1 MNSVLLRHHLKPLLP
16 VIIAMH
22 TLSPTIAAAV
32 EPSGAAPVPAE
43 PGVSTAHDFD
53 FLVGRWMVQHRRLKR
68 RLAHDNEWETFSGT
82 CEARTILDGQANLDD
97 NVLELPGGTYR
108 AATLRAFDPSKE
120 TWSIWWLDARHPHQ
134 LDPPVVGAFHNGVG
148 TFFANDVWNGR
159 PIMVRFTW
167 SDITA
172 NSARWQQA
180 FSEDAGKS
188 WETNWFMDFKRDVPS
203 ADTQLVSSHVER
215 N

>member
-1 MNSVLLRHHLKPLLP
+1 MSRVLLRHHLKPLLP

-32 EPSGAAPVPAE
+32 ESTGAAPVPAE
-43 PGVSTAHDFD
+43 HGVSTAHDFD

-68 RLAHDNEWETFSGT
+68 RLAHSNEWETFSGT
-82 CEARTILDGQANLDD
+82 CEARMILDGQANLDD
-97 NVLELPGGTYR
+97 NVLELPGHAYR
-108 AATLRAFDPSKE
+108 AATLRAFDPSTE

-134 LDPPVVGAFHNGVG
+134 LDPPVVGSFRDGVG
-148 TFFANDVWNGR
+148 AFFANDVWNGR
-159 PIMVRFTW
+159 SIIVRFIW

-172 NSARWQQA
+172 NSARWQQS

-188 WETNWFMDFKRDVPS
+188 WETNWVMDFKRAAPS
-203 ADTQLVSSHVER
+203 ARKVDNATER
-215 N
+215 

>member
-1 MNSVLLRHHLKPLLP
+1 MSNVRLRHHLKPLLP

-43 PGVSTAHDFD
+43 HGVSTAHDFD
-53 FLVGRWMVQHRRLKR
+53 FLVGRWMVQHRRLKH
-68 RLAHDNEWETFSGT
+68 RLAHSNEWETFSGT
-82 CEARTILDGQANLDD
+82 CEARMILDGQANLDE
-97 NVLELPGGTYR
+97 NVLELPGRTYR

-134 LDPPVVGAFHNGVG
+134 LDPPVVGAFRDGVG
-148 TFFANDVWNGR
+148 AFFANDVWNGR
-159 PIMVRFTW
+159 SIIVRFIW

-188 WETNWFMDFKRDVPS
+188 WETNWVMDFKRAAPS
-203 ADTQLVSSHVER
+203 AARKVDNATER
-215 N
+215 